1 MLIVGSRFGAELEL
15 FSHSLLIKTHVI
27 SSPGFLWVCVIIDI
41 FLKTPYKNMNGSFK
55 QKMYKYLTFLPDY
68 LNDQNKSQIKE

>member
-1 MLIVGSRFGAELEL
+1 M
-15 FSHSLLIKTHVI
+15 
-27 SSPGFLWVCVIIDI
+27 D
-41 FLKTPYKNMNGSFK
+41 GSFK